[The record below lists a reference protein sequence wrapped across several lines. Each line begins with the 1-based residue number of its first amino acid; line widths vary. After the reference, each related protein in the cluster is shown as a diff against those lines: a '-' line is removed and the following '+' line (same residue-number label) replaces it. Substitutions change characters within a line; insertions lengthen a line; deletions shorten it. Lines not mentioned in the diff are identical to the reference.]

1 MNNSLSAHW
10 QVLIKKSGRTIERLA
25 PNSEVVNLKCFSI
38 QVASF
43 HLSFHMC
50 KKKKND
56 QDSKQGQDIL
66 KTPSE
71 WRSFSRCLVILYQ
84 PFGGTKGLEELLG
97 PKTLLFESPTS
108 AAPS

>member
-1 MNNSLSAHW
+1 MNNSLSAHR

-50 KKKKND
+50 KIKKKQSGQQARPRHPEN
-56 QDSKQGQDIL
+56 SKRVAIFFQVPCDPL
-66 KTPSE
+66 
-71 WRSFSRCLVILYQ
+71 Q
-84 PFGGTKGLEELLG
+84 PFGGPKGLEELLG